1 MSPLVVIPAA
11 GASARMRGGDKLLET
26 IEGEALL
33 RRQAVAATATG
44 CAVAV
49 TLPPGPSARRACLGD
64 VPVAIVDVPD
74 HKEGM
79 SASLRRAAGLLVDG
93 QALAVLLPDVPGIG
107 AGELIEV
114 LQRFRSF
121 DGDRVVRG
129 GTVLDARPGTPLF
142 LPHRVARRFL
152 DLAGDDGGRQALA
165 GEAVEFVRFPDD
177 RAVRDLDTPE
187 DWAAWRAETGIAE

>member
-1 MSPLVVIPAA
+1 M
-11 GASARMRGGDKLLET
+11 
-26 IEGEALL
+26 
-33 RRQAVAATATG
+33 
-44 CAVAV
+44 
-49 TLPPGPSARRACLGD
+49 LPPGPSARRACLED

-79 SASLRRAAGLLVDG
+79 AASLRRAAGLLVEG
-93 QALAVLLPDVPGIG
+93 QPLAVFLPDVPGIG

-114 LQRFRSF
+114 LKRFRSL

-129 GTVLDARPGTPLF
+129 GTILDARPGTPLF

-152 DLAGDDGGRQALA
+152 DLAGDDGGRRALE

-187 DWAAWRAETGIAE
+187 DWATWRSERGTCRMTPHHACLGAAFAPHPRR